1 MSPDRLPF
9 QRTRVAPFAACVLAL
24 LACAAS
30 LALQASTLVVT
41 SLADSGAGTL
51 RQAVLN
57 AVPGDTVSIPA
68 GAIALLSPIDINKP
82 LTVAG
87 AGANATTV
95 SGSGATRMFN
105 VSNVVTIADLALIN
119 GLADA
124 LVNLYG
130 GAIYNTGNLSL
141 LRVAL
146 RSNSAADGGGAIY
159 NVSTGAGS
167 GILLL
172 RGCEL
177 SGNAVSNVTGAGGGA
192 ILSTSTGGTAA
203 QLTIVNSTLTNNNA
217 GGGGGATVGG
227 AIYASRGSVRIYN
240 STIDANGAGA
250 AGANLHMGTVVGTG
264 LLLRNSIVG
273 DAQLNF
279 TAANADQDIFVPTGS
294 AFTSQGYNLVQR
306 RPSVP
311 GLGATD
317 AADGTAPALAALA
330 NNGGTTFT
338 RKPLAG
344 SAALSFVPLASCV
357 DDAGSPLLTDQR
369 NSARR
374 ATGTYAC
381 DAGAFET
388 AFLTA
393 NAFSRKQ
400 HGGIPYSLP
409 LNANVPVTGAVTVEP
424 RVIGSGH
431 NIVFQ
436 FGSAVSSVGGVR
448 VVDAAGAAIGSAGAP
463 VIAGNEVGVNLTGI
477 ADARRVNVTLLGVN
491 GSFNT
496 GVSVGFLVGDVIGS
510 RTIGTQQ
517 ASAEK
522 SRAAQAVS
530 ASNFLYDINLSG
542 RISAADISGVKA
554 RSSRSL
560 P

>member
-1 MSPDRLPF
+1 MRPGRPPIHPIHLA
-9 QRTRVAPFAACVLAL
+9 RCAARAGVL
-24 LACAAS
+24 LACVVS
-30 LALQASTLVVT
+30 LSLQAVTLVVT
-41 SLADSGAGTL
+41 SFTDSGAGSL

-57 AVPGDTVSIPA
+57 AGAGDTVSIPA

-82 LTVAG
+82 LTVTG

-105 VSNVVTIADLALIN
+105 VSNVVTITDLALVN
-119 GLADA
+119 GFADPM
-124 LVNLYG
+124 VNFYG
-130 GAIYNTGNLSL
+130 GAIYNSGNLSL

-177 SGNAVSNVTGAGGGA
+177 SGNAVSNATGAGGGA

-217 GGGGGATVGG
+217 GGGTTVGG

-240 STIDANGAGA
+240 STINANAAGA
-250 AGANLHMGTVVGTG
+250 AGANLHMGTVAGTG

-317 AADGTAPALAALA
+317 AADGTTPALAALA

-374 ATGTYAC
+374 AAGTYAC

-393 NAFSRKQ
+393 TAFSRKQ

-409 LNANVPVTGAVTVEP
+409 LNATVPVTGAVTVEP

-477 ADARRVNVTLLGVN
+477 PDARRVNVTLLGVN

-496 GVSVGFLVGDVIGS
+496 GVSVGFLVSDVIGS
-510 RTIGTQQ
+510 RTIGAQQ
-517 ASAEK
+517 VSAEK
-522 SRAAQAVS
+522 GRAAQAVT